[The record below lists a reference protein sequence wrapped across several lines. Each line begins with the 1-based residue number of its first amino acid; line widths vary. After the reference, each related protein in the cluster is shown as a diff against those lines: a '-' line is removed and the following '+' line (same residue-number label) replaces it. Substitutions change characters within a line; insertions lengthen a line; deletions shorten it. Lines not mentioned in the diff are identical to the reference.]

1 MGLPRTV
8 TEWKINR
15 AREIQSSLAD
25 GNHSG
30 QSVLHEIGEPTAFE
44 IIKSQEV
51 PAPTRRSLRLENR
64 QATKPGTSR
73 GTRPSSILPT
83 LTLSQSDSPPL
94 VPNGNKG
101 EACSLGNPD
110 STQNLSRRK
119 SDGHSPE
126 AFVFALQEPPMVGNK
141 LVNIKN
147 VIQIVDNKCLER
159 NPPVTP
165 RAALICSNHM
175 NMWPITDLC
184 TRDLAVGLVKGSNL
198 GDIYVASLY
207 CDGESPRAVP
217 NEVRRLVNLAK
228 KEKRQV
234 LILMD
239 SNSHSEA
246 LWSSKSTD
254 NRGKQWE
261 GYLSDNQQLLV
272 ANVGDNFTFMSHRG
286 QTIIDV
292 TLATPRLHENISQ
305 WGVVDSVPMS
315 DHLSIEMILHLE
327 GAWTPHPLVWNLNS
341 KNFLKDIFE
350 N

>member
-1 MGLPRTV
+1 
-8 TEWKINR
+8 
-15 AREIQSSLAD
+15 
-25 GNHSG
+25 
-30 QSVLHEIGEPTAFE
+30 
-44 IIKSQEV
+44 
-51 PAPTRRSLRLENR
+51 
-64 QATKPGTSR
+64 
-73 GTRPSSILPT
+73 
-83 LTLSQSDSPPL
+83 
-94 VPNGNKG
+94 
-101 EACSLGNPD
+101 
-110 STQNLSRRK
+110 
-119 SDGHSPE
+119 
-126 AFVFALQEPPMVGNK
+126 
-141 LVNIKN
+141 
-147 VIQIVDNKCLER
+147 
-159 NPPVTP
+159 
-165 RAALICSNHM
+165 
-175 NMWPITDLC
+175 MWPITDLC

-207 CDGESPRAVP
+207 CDGESPKAIP

-261 GYLSDNQQLLV
+261 RYLSDNQQLLV

-327 GAWTPHPLVWNLNS
+327 GAWTPHPLVWNLSS
-341 KNFLKDIFE
+341 KNFQKEQFISIMEEKSKNYKHDQFWEGKDLDNHGHWPSPSNRYGRGLRCNSPTYQE
-350 N
+350 VKQHCQSRVV